1 MGLLSSNITKMKF
14 LEQLKY
20 VALGAVAVC
29 FIANVSPSFDTN
41 SVITL
46 GLLIMFVCSEI
57 QYKQTKK

>member
-1 MGLLSSNITKMKF
+1 MKF